1 MKDWGRLTAACCQTW
16 AYLYSVWS
24 AVCSTTWCCFLCGFF
39 FFNTEINACRLLS
52 EKNEIDRNSLGGMQL
67 SQGCFFIS
75 AFCLSDVFFKFC
87 MPLALAHSLWCR
99 ITQCLNYLGKIN
111 VVVGSSQTYCV
122 GDRIILWCELFLWSF
137 CAASNFHSRGKVAAL
152 GLSCM
157 FIWCK

>member
-16 AYLYSVWS
+16 AYLCSVWS
-24 AVCSTTWCCFLCGFF
+24 AVCSTTWCCFLCV

-75 AFCLSDVFFKFC
+75 AFCLSDVFVKFC